1 MNFTRI
7 LIRQITLR
15 SALRLLSTEAAPAA
29 TVGSTNKDTKA
40 PTADA
45 ADKGATK
52 PASGA
57 VGKSSNIPGA
67 AATGEG
73 SKAPADAAGKG
84 ATKPAK
90 PAVGK
95 SSNIPD
101 AAPTSE
107 GSNAPAASVTAKG
120 ANAPVASAT
129 AKGANAPAASATAK
143 GANAPATDAVRTET
157 FTPKAAAEK
166 LVVPAPE
173 GEEKPVN
180 PKLESI
186 VKSIAALNLLEV
198 SELSSLLKKR
208 LNLPETAFVSPQ
220 FAPGPVGGP
229 AGASA
234 EEEEEAPKKV
244 QTAFKVKLVK
254 FDEKQKVALIKEI
267 KNLLEGMNLVQ
278 AKKFVESAP
287 TIVKE
292 DLPKEEAE
300 KLKEA
305 LTKAGAIIEI
315 E

>member
-1 MNFTRI
+1 MENKQQTFCRSRKSQIWFREQVVEYLDACILTKPPALALKGSFKVISSSGASFLPKARPTTLTPCGRSRNFWRTLIFSNETLNRIHQKSYKMNFTRI
-7 LIRQITLR
+7 LLRQITFR
-15 SALRLLSTEAAPAA
+15 SASRLLSTEVAPAA
-29 TVGSTNKDTKA
+29 TAGSASKDTNA

-45 ADKGATK
+45 A
-52 PASGA
+52 
-57 VGKSSNIPGA
+57 
-67 AATGEG
+67 
-73 SKAPADAAGKG
+73 
-84 ATKPAK
+84 
-90 PAVGK
+90 
-95 SSNIPD
+95 
-101 AAPTSE
+101 
-107 GSNAPAASVTAKG
+107 
-120 ANAPVASAT
+120 
-129 AKGANAPAASATAK
+129 
-143 GANAPATDAVRTET
+143 
-157 FTPKAAAEK
+157 
-166 LVVPAPE
+166 
-173 GEEKPVN
+173 
-180 PKLESI
+180 ESI
-186 VKSIAALNLLEV
+186 VNSIAALSLLEV

-208 LNLPETAFVSPQ
+208 LNLPETAFVAPQ
-220 FAPGPVGGP
+220 FAAGPAGGP

-234 EEEEEAPKKV
+234 EEEEVEAPKKV